1 MSGVE
6 GVMERLRRGMR
17 EGMNVRTYVL
27 AGLLVVLL
35 IGVYSVD
42 GRGRPPGPRPADSG
56 APHAVAS
63 LPAAA
68 ERSAPATPT
77 PPGWG
82 ADPFQRAFQP

>member
-1 MSGVE
+1 
-6 GVMERLRRGMR
+6 MEPLRRWMR
-17 EGMNVRTYVL
+17 EGMNARTYVL
-27 AGLLVVLL
+27 AGVLVLLL

-42 GRGRPPGPRPADSG
+42 GRGRAPRARPADPG
-56 APHAVAS
+56 ASQAVAS

-68 ERSAPATPT
+68 PRSAPATPT

>member
-1 MSGVE
+1 
-6 GVMERLRRGMR
+6 MERLRRGLR

-27 AGLLVVLL
+27 AGVLVVLL
-35 IGVYSVD
+35 VAVYAVD
-42 GRGRPPGPRPADSG
+42 GPGRAPRPRPADPVP
-56 APHAVAS
+56 PHAVAS

-68 ERSAPATPT
+68 PRSAPATPT